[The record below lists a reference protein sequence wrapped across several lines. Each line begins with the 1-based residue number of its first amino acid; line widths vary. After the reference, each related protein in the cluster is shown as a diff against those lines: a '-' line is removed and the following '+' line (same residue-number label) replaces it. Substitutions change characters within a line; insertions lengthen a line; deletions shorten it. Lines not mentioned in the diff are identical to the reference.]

1 MISKMTSLSFKNRIA
16 LNYIVGTGLLV
27 LAVFSA
33 IYFIVKLTVYNHI
46 DENLHIEIQ
55 DHLKEL
61 RIEKG
66 KVIFMDAE
74 EWEEREHNSVDVNPI
89 FVQFLNVN
97 KQIIEKS
104 PNLKNEKLIFHE
116 RKVYF
121 HPFDTKLLGNKIRQ
135 IQVPLHVQSKKV
147 GYLIIAMSLSDS
159 SKVLDNLMDTLLI
172 TFPIILLILFFL
184 ARFYAGRSIKPIN
197 NIIQTSKIITKD
209 NLKARIPLPKTRD
222 ELFTLSKTINNLLNR
237 IEDAIE
243 REKQFTSDASHELRT
258 PLTVIK
264 GTLEVLI
271 RKPRDNKEY
280 EEKINYCIN
289 EVDHLNSLV
298 DQLLMMA
305 RFENQKQNILKENV
319 YLNAVILDVLK
330 LNTEKIKAGSIN
342 VILDAS
348 EEFYIYSDNYLIV
361 TILRNIISNAVKYSK
376 PDSEVRISLSREE
389 NHKIICNISDQ
400 GIGIAKKDLESI
412 LNPFFRSDSLNH
424 SEIKGTGLG
433 LFIVKRMT
441 DLLQIKFKI
450 ESEIGKGTGVLL
462 VFDEY
467 DNSLK

>member
-1 MISKMTSLSFKNRIA
+1 MTSLSFKNRIA
-16 LNYIVGTGLLV
+16 LNYILTTGLLV
-27 LAVFSA
+27 LVVFSA

-46 DENLHIEIQ
+46 DDNLNIEIQ
-55 DHLKEL
+55 DHLKEI
-61 RIEKG
+61 RMENK
-66 KVIFMDAE
+66 KVIFMDVE
-74 EWEEREHNSVDVNPI
+74 EWEEREHNSVDVNPV
-89 FVQFLNVN
+89 FVQFLDLN

-104 PNLKNEKLIFHE
+104 PNLKNEKLIFHGNKE
-116 RKVYF
+116 HF
-121 HPFDTKLLGNKIRQ
+121 QLFDTELLGSKIRQ
-135 IQVPLHVQSKKV
+135 IQVPLHVKSKKV

-159 SKVLDNLMDTLLI
+159 SKVLENLLDTLMISFLV
-172 TFPIILLILFFL
+172 ILLLLFFL
-184 ARFYAGRSIKPIN
+184 ARFFAGRSIRPIN
-197 NIIQTSKIITKD
+197 EIINTSKIITKD
-209 NLKARIPLPKTRD
+209 NLKTRIPLPKTRD

-298 DQLLMMA
+298 DQLLLMA
-305 RFENQKQNILKENV
+305 RFENQKQNVNKENI
-319 YLNAVILDVLK
+319 YLNSIILDVLT
-330 LNTEKIKAGSIN
+330 LNAEKIKTSKIN
-342 VILDAS
+342 VVLEAP
-348 EEFYIYSDNYLIV
+348 EEFYIYSDNYLVV

-376 PDSEVRISLSREE
+376 ANTEIKISLVRKDD
-389 NHKIICNISDQ
+389 HIFCTISDQ
-400 GIGIAKKDLESI
+400 GIGIAKEDLESI
-412 LNPFFRSDSLNH
+412 FNPFFRSNALNH

-450 ESEIGKGTGVLL
+450 ESEIGKGTKVLL
-462 VFDEY
+462 VFDEF

>member
-1 MISKMTSLSFKNRIA
+1 MTSLSFKNRIA
-16 LNYIVGTGLLV
+16 LNYILTTGLLV
-27 LAVFSA
+27 LVAFSA

-46 DENLHIEIQ
+46 DENLNIEIQ
-55 DHLKEL
+55 DHLKEI
-61 RIEKG
+61 RMENK
-66 KVIFMDAE
+66 KVIFMDVE
-74 EWEEREHNSVDVNPI
+74 EWEEREHNSVDVNPV
-89 FVQFLNVN
+89 FVQFLDLN
-97 KQIIEKS
+97 KKIIEKS

-116 RKVYF
+116 NKEHF
-121 HPFDTKLLGNKIRQ
+121 QLFDTKLLGSKIRQ
-135 IQVPLHVQSKKV
+135 IQVPLHVKSKKV

-159 SKVLDNLMDTLLI
+159 SKVLENLLDTLMI
-172 TFPIILLILFFL
+172 AFPIILLLLFFL
-184 ARFYAGRSIKPIN
+184 ARFFAGRSIKPIN
-197 NIIQTSKIITKD
+197 EIINTSKIITKD
-209 NLKARIPLPKTRD
+209 NLKTRIPLPKTRD

-271 RKPRDNKEY
+271 RKPRDSKEY

-305 RFENQKQNILKENV
+305 RFENQKQNIRQENV
-319 YLNAVILDVLK
+319 YLNAIVLDVLT
-330 LNTEKIKAGSIN
+330 LNSEKIRTKKLN
-342 VILDAS
+342 VILDAK
-348 EEFYIYSDNYLIV
+348 EEFNVYSDNYLIV
-361 TILRNIISNAVKYSK
+361 TILRNIISNAIKYSK
-376 PDSEVRISLSREE
+376 DNTEVKISLSRED
-389 NHKIICNISDQ
+389 NKINCVVLDQ
-400 GIGIAKKDLESI
+400 GIGIAKEDLESI

-441 DLLQIKFKI
+441 DLLEIKFKI
-450 ESEIGKGTGVLL
+450 ESEIGKGTKVSLF
-462 VFDEY
+462 FDEF

>member
-1 MISKMTSLSFKNRIA
+1 MTSLSFKNRIA

-27 LAVFSA
+27 LTVFSA

-46 DENLHIEIQ
+46 DENLRIEID
-55 DHLKEL
+55 DHLKEIRMENKKIIL
-61 RIEKG
+61 
-66 KVIFMDAE
+66 MDAE
-74 EWEEREHNSVDVNPI
+74 EWEEREHNSVDVNPV
-89 FVQFLNVN
+89 FVQFLDLN
-97 KQIIEKS
+97 KKIIEKS
-104 PNLKNEKLIFHE
+104 PNLKNEKLVFHE
-116 RKVYF
+116 NKEHF
-121 HPFDTKLLGNKIRQ
+121 QLFDTKLLGNKIRQ
-135 IQVPLHVQSKKV
+135 IQVPLHLRSKKI

-159 SKVLDNLMDTLLI
+159 SKVLENLLDTLLI

-197 NIIQTSKIITKD
+197 DIIYTSKIITKD
-209 NLKARIPLPKTRD
+209 NLKSRIPLPKTRD

-271 RKPRDNKEY
+271 RKTRDSKEY
-280 EEKINYCIN
+280 EDKINYCIS

-298 DQLLMMA
+298 DQLLLMA
-305 RFENQKQNILKENV
+305 RFENQKQNIKKENV
-319 YLNAVILDVLK
+319 YLNAVILDVLT
-330 LNTEKIKAGSIN
+330 LNAEKIKLKELH
-342 VILDAS
+342 VMLDAP
-348 EEFYIYSDNYLIV
+348 EEFSIYSDNYLIV
-361 TILRNIISNAVKYSK
+361 TILRNIISNAVKYSNNK
-376 PDSEVRISLSREE
+376 TKIKISLARDK
-389 NHKIICNISDQ
+389 NKINCVVSDE
-400 GIGIAKKDLESI
+400 GIGIAKRDLESI

-441 DLLQIKFKI
+441 DLLEIKFKI
-450 ESEIGKGTGVLL
+450 ESELGKGTKVLL
-462 VFDEY
+462 VFDEF

>member
-1 MISKMTSLSFKNRIA
+1 MTSLSFKNRIA

-46 DENLHIEIQ
+46 DENLRIEIE
-55 DHLKEL
+55 DHLKEI
-61 RIEKG
+61 RIEK
-66 KVIFMDAE
+66 KVIVFMDAE
-74 EWEEREHNSVDVNPI
+74 EWEEREHNSVDVNPV
-89 FVQFLNVN
+89 FVQFLDLN
-97 KQIIEKS
+97 KKIIEKS
-104 PNLKNEKLIFHE
+104 PNLKNEKLVFHE
-116 RKVYF
+116 NKEHF
-121 HPFDTKLLGNKIRQ
+121 QLFDTKLLGNKIRQ
-135 IQVPLHVQSKKV
+135 IQVPLHIKSKKI

-159 SKVLDNLMDTLLI
+159 SKVLENLLDTLMI

-197 NIIQTSKIITKD
+197 DIIYTSKIITKD
-209 NLKARIPLPKTRD
+209 NLKSRIPLPKTRD

-271 RKPRDNKEY
+271 RKTRDSKEY

-298 DQLLMMA
+298 DQLLLMA
-305 RFENQKQNILKENV
+305 RFENQKQNIKKENV
-319 YLNAVILDVLK
+319 YLNAAILDVLT
-330 LNTEKIKAGSIN
+330 LNAEKIKAKKVN
-342 VILDAS
+342 VELEAK
-348 EEFYIYSDNYLIV
+348 EEFSIYSDNYLTV
-361 TILRNIISNAVKYSK
+361 TILRNIISNAVKYSNDK
-376 PDSEVRISLSREE
+376 TKINISLAREKD
-389 NHKIICNISDQ
+389 KIVCIVSDQ

-450 ESEIGKGTGVLL
+450 ESEIGKGTKVLL

>member
-1 MISKMTSLSFKNRIA
+1 MTQLSFKNRIA
-16 LNYIVGTGLLV
+16 LNYIITTGLLV

-33 IYFIVKLTVYNHI
+33 IYIIVRLTVYNHI
-46 DENLHIEIQ
+46 DENLLIEVR
-55 DHLKEL
+55 DHLSEI
-61 RIEKG
+61 RVEK
-66 KVIFMDAE
+66 KAVILMDAE
-74 EWEEREHNSVDVNPI
+74 EWEEREHNSVDVNPV
-89 FVQFLNVN
+89 FVQFLDLN
-97 KQIIEKS
+97 KKIIEKS
-104 PNLKNEKLIFHE
+104 PNLKNEKLVFHE
-116 RKVYF
+116 GKSGF
-121 HPFDTKLLGNKIRQ
+121 ELFDTKLLDNKIRQ
-135 IQVPLHVQSKKV
+135 IQVPLHIKSKKI

-159 SKVLDNLMDTLLI
+159 TQVLENLLDTLLI
-172 TFPIILLILFFL
+172 TFPIILLLLFFI
-184 ARFYAGRSIKPIN
+184 ARFLAGRSISPIN
-197 NIIQTSKIITKD
+197 EIINTSKIITKD
-209 NLKARIPLPKTRD
+209 NLKTRIPLPKTRD
-222 ELFTLSKTINNLLNR
+222 ELFVLSTTINNLLNR
-237 IEDAIE
+237 IEDAID

-271 RKPRDNKEY
+271 RKPRDSKEY

-330 LNTEKIKAGSIN
+330 LNSEKIKSGKVN
-342 VILDAS
+342 VVLDAS
-348 EEFYIYSDNYLIV
+348 EDFYTYSDNYLVV

-376 PDSEVRISLSREE
+376 KNSEIKISLLRKE
-389 NHKIICNISDQ
+389 NKIYCVVLDQ

-424 SEIKGTGLG
+424 SDIKGTGLG

-441 DLLQIKFKI
+441 DLLQIDFEI
-450 ESEIGKGTGVLL
+450 ESEIGVGTKVLL
-462 VFDEY
+462 GFEEY
-467 DNSLK
+467 QKVLK

>member
-1 MISKMTSLSFKNRIA
+1 MTSLSFKNRIA

-27 LAVFSA
+27 LVVFSA

-46 DENLHIEIQ
+46 DENLNIEIQ
-55 DHLKEL
+55 DHLKEI
-61 RIEKG
+61 REENGI
-66 KVIFMDAE
+66 VIFMDAE
-74 EWEEREHNSVDVNPI
+74 EWEEREHNSVDVNPV
-89 FVQFLNVN
+89 FVQFLDLN
-97 KQIIEKS
+97 KKIIEKS
-104 PNLKNEKLIFHE
+104 PNLKNEKLVFHE
-116 RKVYF
+116 NKEHF
-121 HPFDTKLLGNKIRQ
+121 QLFDTKLLGNKIRQ
-135 IQVPLHVQSKKV
+135 IQVSLHVNSRKI

-159 SKVLDNLMDTLLI
+159 SKVLDNLLDTLMI
-172 TFPIILLILFFL
+172 AFPIILLILFFL

-197 NIIQTSKIITKD
+197 EIIHTSKAITKD
-209 NLKARIPLPKTRD
+209 NLKSRIQLPKTRD

-280 EEKINYCIN
+280 EEKITYCIN

-298 DQLLMMA
+298 DQLLLMA
-305 RFENQKQNILKENV
+305 RFENQKQNIHKENI
-319 YLNAVILDVLK
+319 YLNAAILDVLT
-330 LNTEKIKAGSIN
+330 LNAEKIKSENIN
-342 VILDAS
+342 VILDAP
-348 EEFYIYSDNYLIV
+348 EDFYIYSDNYLIV

-376 PDSEVRISLSREE
+376 ANGEVKISLVKQ
-389 NHKIICNISDQ
+389 NQKTFCTISDQ
-400 GIGIAKKDLESI
+400 GIGIAKKDLDSI
-412 LNPFFRSDSLNH
+412 VNPFFRSDSLNH

-450 ESEIGKGTGVLL
+450 ESEIGKGTKVLL
-462 VFDEY
+462 TFDESI
-467 DNSLK
+467 NTLK

>member
-1 MISKMTSLSFKNRIA
+1 MTSLSFKNRIA
-16 LNYIVGTGLLV
+16 LNYILTTGLLV
-27 LAVFSA
+27 LVVFSA

-46 DENLHIEIQ
+46 DENLNIEIQ
-55 DHLKEL
+55 DHLKEI
-61 RIEKG
+61 RMERK
-66 KVIFMDAE
+66 KVVFMDEE
-74 EWEEREHNSVDVNPI
+74 EWEEREHNSVDVNPV
-89 FVQFLNVN
+89 FVQFLDLN
-97 KQIIEKS
+97 KKIIEKS
-104 PNLKNEKLIFHE
+104 PNLKNEKLIFHAKKE
-116 RKVYF
+116 NF

-135 IQVPLHVQSKKV
+135 IQVPLHLKEKKI

-159 SKVLDNLMDTLLI
+159 SKVLENLLDTLII
-172 TFPIILLILFFL
+172 TFPIILLLLFFI
-184 ARFYAGRSIKPIN
+184 ARFFAGRSIKPIN
-197 NIIQTSKIITKD
+197 EIINTSKIITKD
-209 NLKARIPLPKTRD
+209 NLKTRIPLPKTRD
-222 ELFTLSKTINNLLNR
+222 ELFVLSKTINNLLNR

-280 EEKINYCIN
+280 EEKINYCIS

-305 RFENQKQNILKENV
+305 RFENQKQNILKEKI
-319 YLNAVILDVLK
+319 YLNAVVLDVLK
-330 LNTEKIKAGSIN
+330 LNTDKIKSERIN

-348 EEFYIYSDNYLIV
+348 EEFYIYSDNYLTV

-376 PDSEVRISLSREE
+376 PDSEIRISLSRE
-389 NHKIICNISDQ
+389 NHKIICNILDQ

-441 DLLQIKFKI
+441 DLLHIKFKI
-450 ESEIGKGTGVLL
+450 ESEIGKGTQVLL
-462 VFDEY
+462 VFEEY
-467 DNSLK
+467 DNSLKQF